1 MRYLFVPLCWAV
13 GSAGLAQ
20 CGACSIGDTCT
31 VSPPFPTVCPQIT
44 PVGYVGHPYEL
55 DVTFWIPASFPEPTT
70 QLNVVVDQVICTG
83 IEGIPLGLD
92 YEASSPDITFYPQQQ
107 PFACVR
113 VCGVPLIATI
123 DTIIVHATINGT
135 VGGIGTT
142 RGYDIPIAI
151 TVLPADSALLPVS
164 LGPDSGCAPL
174 SVQFG
179 PVPTV
184 PGYTNT
190 YDWDL
195 GNGTSSTLALPP
207 PQVYGA
213 GTYPISL
220 TTTHTAPALTQLS
233 ITSVNNAWCGNLD
246 EVNLTFIGCTGQPDL
261 FFTLIDGRLSEYRS
275 SVANNTQSHTWS
287 GLSVPLV
294 NPPYTLRI
302 YDQDALS
309 DNDLLGTFTIDAA
322 TGTVAFSGSG
332 TSGQRIAAQST
343 IATITHTDSLVVLPS
358 PNTTLDFNMTA
369 GALCTADMGL
379 PSYTWALN
387 NEVVAGE
394 NGPCILASNG
404 TWTVTAVNEFGCSST
419 SSYQVIGLGVDGT
432 SAAAEALYPVP
443 NNGRFVAPLP
453 TVPAE
458 VVVVDAIGRVVYRR
472 SYPNQAD
479 RTEIDLGAV
488 PTGTYT
494 YRVISAVGSFA
505 RTFVVAP
512 H

>member
-1 MRYLFVPLCWAV
+1 MRHLLTLSCLLV
-13 GSAGLAQ
+13 GMVGRAQ
-20 CGACSIGDTCT
+20 CGACSIGDTCI

-44 PVGYVGHPYEL
+44 PVGYVGHPYTL
-55 DVTFWIPASFPEPTT
+55 DVTFWIPPSFPEPTT

-113 VCGVPLIATI
+113 VCGVPLLATV
-123 DTIIVHATINGT
+123 DTIVLHATINGT

-142 RGYDIPIAI
+142 RGYDIPIPI
-151 TVLPADSALLPVS
+151 MVLPVDSAPQPIS
-164 LGPDSGCAPL
+164 SAPDTGCAPF
-174 SVQFG
+174 SVQFS
-179 PVPTV
+179 PAPIVQ
-184 PGYTNT
+184 GYTSSHVWN
-190 YDWDL
+190 L
-195 GNGTSSTLALPP
+195 GNGATSTLAIPP
-207 PQVYGA
+207 SQVYGA
-213 GTYPISL
+213 GVYPISRS
-220 TTTHTAPALTQLS
+220 TTYSAPTLTQLGIS
-233 ITSVNNAWCGNLD
+233 GVNNAWCGDLD
-246 EVNLTFIGCTGQPDL
+246 EVNLPFIGCTGQPDL